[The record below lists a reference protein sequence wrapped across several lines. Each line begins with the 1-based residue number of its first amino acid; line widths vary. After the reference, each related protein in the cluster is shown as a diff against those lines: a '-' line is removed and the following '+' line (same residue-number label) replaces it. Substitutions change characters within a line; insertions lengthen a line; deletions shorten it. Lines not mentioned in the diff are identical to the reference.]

1 MSDKILLDTNLWIY
15 LYSKD
20 PIDKYERVNALFLS
34 HIESLIV
41 IRNPLK
47 HDQHVCM
54 HAQQYTLA
62 ERSRSR
68 SVAAGVSHNPPDTL
82 LCEKAK
88 PTTTLRVRLSHPH
101 SAILRN

>member
-82 LCEKAK
+82 R
-88 PTTTLRVRLSHPH
+88 LRSGFGYRIR
-101 SAILRN
+101 ILQYCVIDRISY